1 MKQWQILLFISFI
14 YYICI
19 EAEFPYL
26 GGEGGSQGLTRKNRP
41 CVLNSLSEDPLKIT
55 LDLPL
60 KSIKGNQLCHLRR
73 VGAGS
78 VEGDRRVVVAM
89 LLWLHLSC

>member
-41 CVLNSLSEDPLKIT
+41 CVLNSLSEDPLSASVVYTMNPVDHAKQDVI
-55 LDLPL
+55 PL
-60 KSIKGNQLCHLRR
+60 VSFSSHPHLF
-73 VGAGS
+73 S
-78 VEGDRRVVVAM
+78 
-89 LLWLHLSC
+89 